1 MNRLSISDVE
11 LRYPSQSDRVP
22 YFSIKNDRES
32 KQVRFL
38 YNTIN
43 DIYFDIVHEVDNG
56 SGRTQTVSCLNSDG
70 SNNDSCPCCK
80 AGFNQIIRLY
90 IPVLDL
96 SDNTVKIWT
105 RSKGFISQ
113 LQALAAR
120 NNPISGTVVEITRA
134 GAPRDPKTQY
144 ILQPITANDGKTV
157 DMLGVSVPD
166 ITKVVRSMNFN
177 EMTSF
182 INASNHNAAQLNQVV
197 SRPPMQSSGNYT
209 PIQTQTITSEP
220 VRIGPGAPSIPNY
233 GAPTTPMAGVPSN
246 NQNYY
251 ASPVDDNLPF

>member
-90 IPVLDL
+90 IPVLEL
-96 SDNTVKIWT
+96 SDNTV
-105 RSKGFISQ
+105 
-113 LQALAAR
+113 
-120 NNPISGTVVEITRA
+120 
-134 GAPRDPKTQY
+134 
-144 ILQPITANDGKTV
+144 
-157 DMLGVSVPD
+157 
-166 ITKVVRSMNFN
+166 
-177 EMTSF
+177 
-182 INASNHNAAQLNQVV
+182 
-197 SRPPMQSSGNYT
+197 
-209 PIQTQTITSEP
+209 
-220 VRIGPGAPSIPNY
+220 
-233 GAPTTPMAGVPSN
+233 
-246 NQNYY
+246 
-251 ASPVDDNLPF
+251 